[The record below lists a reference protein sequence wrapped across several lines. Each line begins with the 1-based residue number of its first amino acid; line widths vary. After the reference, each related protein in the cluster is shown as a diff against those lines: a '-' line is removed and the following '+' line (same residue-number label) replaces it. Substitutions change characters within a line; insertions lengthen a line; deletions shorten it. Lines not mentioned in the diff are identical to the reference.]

1 MGRRDIIK
9 LYTQALSSLSNTK
22 EILKIKEIFL
32 NLQAKKIEN
41 IQKIINNDGKLK
53 QKLNITMKS
62 LSRK

>member
-22 EILKIKEIFL
+22 EILRIKEIFL

-53 QKLNITMKS
+53 QKLNITMKN